1 MEERPVFELKLS
13 EAEGLHRLPT
23 ELAERLRNASGSEY
37 LDALA
42 LAALEPGNTEWIF
55 ASYEPLFVDL
65 ASRWLDLEPQTYL
78 KVLAAFSRILPFAPH
93 LRPFASNF
101 ATTSHGNS
109 NGSMTLN
116 LLDLDDYTT
125 RNALHCIFRLLSFD
139 LESFSTI
146 FSPVQFQPLF
156 QHPDRCVRYLAVRCF
171 CYYMRAADAATQTM
185 VATHIGVEPIEGPW
199 ENTIIDYR
207 LLGLWEERRWQYL
220 DIEIRR
226 KRGVL
231 STDSA
236 LEMVDKYKAN
246 LSPRAADIGG
256 VLVPKVRWN
265 RPAPESSLV
274 RTTTVTNNLRDIAAS
289 LLEQKPLLLVG
300 LPNAGKTSLVNDI
313 AKTMGQGS
321 SMVTLHLNEQTDA
334 KSLLG
339 MYATSSLTGAF
350 AWQPGVLTKAAKEGR
365 WILIEDLDRAPS
377 EVIGLM
383 LPVIEKGELIIPS
396 RKERIKCA
404 DGFRIIATMKSSL
417 NSKGEEVTPSHG
429 LLGIRL
435 WNKIQISSLPLSEV
449 RQVLIQK
456 YPLLS
461 TRVATLIEIYDR
473 LCSAFQSNMAA
484 RSAQGRAPGLRDL
497 IKLCNRLN
505 KRLLRLGVMSGNE
518 ATPESFQDEMF
529 LDTVDIFIRYLPD
542 QDFGHILSSIIA
554 EVLQLSPQRAHYCLQ
569 ERTPPYAD
577 REDSFSVG
585 REMCTKMRV
594 TRTAKSR
601 YAKSSARFA
610 PTRAALKTMEQITAA
625 IQVSEPV
632 LLVGETGIGKTAV
645 IQQLASLKCQ
655 KLTVVNLSQQ
665 SESTDLLGGF
675 RPVNLR
681 SMAIPL
687 LDEFNQL
694 FEQTFSAKKNQ
705 KFLSSVTKNLTS
717 GNWPRLVNLWHEA
730 VRMADSV
737 FRSPKEGTA
746 AEQRTE
752 EQPSKKRKLDSPK
765 YAALREKWELFKAQL
780 TDFEAQASKGDSK
793 FAFAFVQGKIV
804 RALRNGE
811 WVLLDEINLATP
823 DILENIASLLHH
835 GDEGLPSVLLS
846 EAGDVER
853 VYGHPDFR
861 IFGAMNPATDAGK
874 RDLAPGLRSRFTEIY
889 VHSPDADFDDLL
901 GLIQTYLGNLTQ
913 SDPRLA
919 SDIASLYLATK
930 KLTAENKLTDGAGQR
945 PHFSIRTL
953 VRSLIY
959 IVDHV
964 HIYGLRRAAYEG
976 FCMSFLTLLSQESEK
991 LVVPLIEKHIFGSA
1005 KHAKSL
1011 LGQVPKP
1018 PNDGN
1023 EYVQFKHYWMKKG
1036 PLTAEKQP
1044 HYIFTPFIEKNLKN
1058 LLRASSTRRSPIL
1071 LQGPT
1076 SSGKTSMVEY
1086 LAKVSGN
1093 KFVRI
1098 NNHEH
1103 TDLQE
1108 YLGSY
1113 VSTDGG
1119 TLKYQEGVLVEA
1131 LRNGYWIVLD
1141 ELNLAPSD
1149 VLEALNR
1156 LLDDNRE
1163 LFLPETQEVI
1173 QPHPNFMLFATQ
1185 NPAGLYGGRK
1195 VLSRAFRN
1203 RFLELHFDDI
1213 PEDELEYIL
1222 KERTQIAP
1230 SFCARIV
1237 SVYKKLSVLRQSTRL
1252 FEQKN
1257 SFATLRDLFRWA
1269 LRQADDRET
1278 LAINGFMLLAE
1289 RVRNSSERAAVKKVI
1304 EDVMKVQINED
1315 DVYGHAELE
1324 RKAQG
1329 KASLSKGVVWTKAMR
1344 RVFVLVSEALRN
1356 NEPVLLVGE
1365 TGCGKT
1371 QICQAVAEIYGK
1383 DIFIVNAHVNLE
1395 TGDLVG
1401 AQRPLRNRSA
1411 IERQLHDDLESLL
1424 QTVSDVGAQGSSRSL
1439 EELKVAFSG
1448 LTSETLQTIPSE
1460 LLDRI
1465 KTNIT
1470 RSQALFEWSDGSLI
1484 TAMKT
1489 GQYFLLDEVSLA
1501 DDSVLERLNS
1511 VLEPHRSLLLAEKGP
1526 IDSLVVA
1533 QDGYQFLSTMNPG
1546 GDYGKREL
1554 SAALR
1559 NRMTEIWVPQ
1569 LSEEEDIL
1577 PILKNK
1583 LLFLNETKAK
1593 SMLKFAKWFKETFQ
1607 GSSNSALSIRDLLG
1621 WVEFINKCAPS
1632 DPDFAIVQ
1640 GAAMVYIDTLGAN
1653 PSAML
1658 STSMDSVA
1666 QNRRLCL
1673 EKLAELLG
1681 INALEIYNEKSTV
1694 LIQDG
1699 NLHVGPFKLPVSS
1712 NSSPDP
1718 HFVMDAPTTIA
1729 NSVRIARGLQTSKP
1743 ILLEGSP
1750 GVGKTTL
1757 VASLARA
1764 LGKPLTRINLSE
1776 QTDLTDLFGSDV
1788 PVEGGDVG
1796 QFAWRDAPF
1805 LQAMQRGDWVLLD
1818 EMNLA
1823 SQSVLEGLNSCL
1835 DHRQQ
1840 VYVAELDQTF
1850 RRHPD
1855 FVLFA
1860 AQNPHHQGGG
1870 RKGLPAS
1877 FVNRFTVVYADSFS
1891 DADLNSIC
1899 SKLFPKTPLEQT
1911 SKVVDFI
1918 SRMNWAIDH
1927 DREFA
1932 NTGGPWELNLR
1943 DIIRWF
1949 QLADRGDVQIPS
1961 GYFLENIISQRF
1973 RTQKDRSLISE
1984 IFKHSFGSPSPD
1996 KSYYHNLTT
2005 ETFQVGL
2012 AEMPRRK
2019 IEQSIVE
2026 SNIKILPSHL
2036 PILESLI
2043 ICIERG
2049 WPSILVGP
2057 SGCGKTATIRTL
2069 ASIQGAELVE
2079 LALSADTD
2087 TMDLIGGFEQID
2099 YRRQT
2104 QSLARDVVVF
2114 LHRKIISAVTPETA
2128 SNSVIRLLEMYRIC
2142 KNPEI
2147 TIQTLFE
2154 VISNLQPDYDDPT
2167 FADISRR
2174 CTTLARTSMD
2184 ANKVGFEWTEGAL
2197 TEAIQHGYWVVLDNA
2212 NLCNASVLDR
2222 LNSLMEPNGYLV
2234 LNEQRTEDGSAR
2246 VIMPHPNF
2254 RLFLTMDPKNGELSR
2269 AMRNRSVEVCFLSEL
2284 PPLASSDY
2292 LPSFILESALYRLR
2306 YVWNFNSELST
2317 SVLAQQSFGIHLD
2330 HVAMSDFASFYQSLR
2345 QVAASFLNGQTST
2358 SLFEVL
2364 ERYAKLVQDG
2374 FQWSPISSMVK
2385 NDQQGIDIIHPLINE
2400 PHLTWHP
2407 TYTDRIILVAH
2418 LQDIKKDLHRLQ
2430 QRLVHSHKNSQLLK
2444 PSQMTR
2450 LERSFASTRISSLMK
2465 DDTQAVSS
2473 FLTDFVQASYEFI
2486 QALDGN
2492 SHISEDSV
2500 ATLRNFTRFCWDIF
2514 TITQVTELD
2523 EGVFQIYLQIGQQIL
2538 SRAVDSQSALC
2549 ALLSSFSQLLSRF
2562 RSTWALKTGLSMRK
2576 IWDAWRPATCADI
2589 EKLESL
2595 LDLEEVV
2602 GRFNKIALQTRLK
2615 ISQLGLVRKS
2625 LIDAQTAMLLNNAD
2639 GKLLV
2644 QGLKQQVTEL
2654 VSATE
2659 LYSSSQPPHFLQVF
2673 ESICEYHDLPTLWN
2687 ESQIHQ
2693 HAHLNETLP
2702 LLAGRPADSI
2712 LAFDQKSPIPAILHK
2727 LALYN
2732 CSEGTPSTM
2741 SPWTLTFSTGLL
2753 EHVERVNE
2761 VCLGRLEFFQ
2771 TELHT
2776 LIEAVTYSSRE
2787 ISLVQSVLLTRVF
2800 ASVAL
2805 EILRLHQDFLNDA
2818 SLGNVIN
2825 VLRSIERSGISGG
2838 SVPPLQPAIDLP
2850 PDHFFRHFINDLSHC
2865 IQTLATVG
2873 EGSSSDI
2880 YKLGRVCIQLSV
2892 ICLRLFVPDKPYDP
2906 SLGLVIER
2914 RRHTD
2919 QVLQLTIEDEAL
2931 LAFENEFSARTY
2943 NMRRLLIEKELQ
2955 KLGSTPP
2962 ASPVSRSQKSQLAEL
2977 HGEFLNLHN
2986 SVLSRNPETYE
2997 VAEFEQ
3003 YGRLLRENI
3012 RLICARLRS
3021 NFRAYDDITIL
3032 VTRFL
3037 TMLDLGASLC
3047 LDGANKTKSKSSQ
3060 ASIVT
3065 QTTPLIGGSNYA
3077 VTETPVHTGGSS
3089 RSHIQVQMHRLSSL
3103 VLQHRTDPSRLASA
3117 SGLQELKIIL
3127 GSLHHIW
3134 KTQLTQ
3140 DQKEEA
3146 QKSQMYRYKGSYE
3159 DNEEIE
3165 ESELRELFP
3174 VFEGNE
3180 QDISEKPRMDINSIS
3195 LKLTQLHASIFESG
3209 DVETSMRHFI
3219 AESTRLLG
3227 SLSSNGDQPSAAPK
3241 LYLPGILLVLKDEL
3255 KSYENVSPRY
3265 YNFYSDANIAE
3276 AKRLVSLVLSTR
3288 TRFLQLQAAWPEH
3301 AAIHDVLICCQEVL
3315 QFKHLEPVAKYITK
3329 VEKLHS
3335 LVYEWQS
3342 VASREYSVVSIYD
3355 DITALI
3361 ISWRRLELSTWAKLL
3376 DLEYEKSENAVST
3389 WWFVAYEAFIALPL
3403 QKAENDEDLKGYAAE
3418 ALDTLTGFLRSTTL
3432 GQYSARLRL
3441 VELFKSLLLLFANHY
3456 PALYCTVTALE
3467 NFLQHFK
3474 PFEPVISKTLEDGRK
3489 SFEKDI
3495 KEQIQL
3501 ASWKD
3506 TNITALRESARRSHY
3521 KLFKY
3526 VRKYRELLAR
3536 PTDSLLQQ
3544 GMPELQEQSGG
3555 SNYAE
3560 QLSNVPWDS
3569 SEALAVCQRLDSIW
3583 TNRAPRFKDPSTTA
3597 TNMLR
3602 VYNSALSEL
3611 DVPMQLNSFV
3621 TDVIES
3627 IKTFKTETPKT
3638 LTEENKDQVQH
3649 LKTQKRRFYAETLRQ
3664 LHFMGIRRNVST
3676 VFIEEQTTTNQVLA
3690 ATPSL
3695 IFKDGSV
3702 AALAKSADSYFQR
3715 FLDVL
3720 PHVRKFSR
3728 EYNEDL
3734 HPTEI
3739 TRSVGSA
3746 EGLLVLIRKQRDTL
3760 APAIRQ
3766 LVDLRTTFEKM
3777 KVLWTHGPQYLQQDS
3792 QYCKDG
3798 REGAFRRVSWLI
3810 PLLGVGKEIVDIH
3823 SIYSGSPSVTDT
3835 FERWNE
3841 TFGRLKSDI
3850 GRLPD
3855 LPLGITSQVAA
3866 DTEREVMNSFKRF
3879 NDELATLIEQRPDLT
3894 FVLEQVN
3901 SWLEITVP
3909 DSDLITGSIISI
3921 DHLNEQYLS
3930 AVDMILVGLQELKGS
3945 LVSLPPDMDDKDWL
3959 SRTDSSLSK
3968 ALRDLHI
3975 ADISVSLNKVLDKL
3989 QFLQDPGSSLPLASA
4004 IIAGLLPVT
4013 EQYHNICE
4021 DVTSRYLKVHREVCK
4036 MSYVLSKSF
4045 TQIASEGFCSPH
4057 EASTEESGAGKVES
4071 GTGLGEG
4078 EGAED
4083 ISKDIQDDE
4092 DLSELAQE
4100 KNQEKSSKDEMEES
4114 EDAVNMDQE
4123 DLEGEFD
4130 DDQKEGEES
4139 ENENGSDKEEDEED
4153 MIDEEVGSVNDLDPN
4168 AVDEKLWDGSHD
4180 EQQKETE
4187 NEEGKGQSESDEQA
4201 ANNDKKQ
4208 QELKEPEKE
4217 GDKEQMEGEEEEE
4230 EEEEEAPEDE
4240 GETGGREELD
4250 VTDPHAKEEQT
4261 LDLPEEMQLDGEEN
4275 DDAEPEMSD
4284 DGMDELSDYE
4294 PASNEDKVEE
4304 KAEPEAEDDLE
4315 RDTSQDPGDIDME
4328 ENDQD
4333 ETEEPGEPD
4342 DKETT
4347 DIAGEDET
4355 AEEEPEQKDT
4365 KIPEKDDNTAT
4376 GENADES
4383 DEITGGLGVDTDT
4396 KEEKGS
4402 SGNAQQE
4409 GGAEQ
4414 SGQEEPPNGAA
4425 EEGEDQ
4431 KKTASSSGGTG
4442 EDSQN
4447 DPQSEAFKK
4456 LGNVLEEW
4464 HRRQQEIMNSSRD
4477 KEDQTLPPDTDMADA
4492 NFEHLAD
4499 EEDVADTQALGQAS
4513 EEQAEALD
4521 QKKGVETERP
4531 NATDDILPDV
4541 TDDDKDIEPDENLL
4555 DATAMDLDVADSN
4568 APDGAH
4574 AAKSTLVGE
4583 TSNERN
4589 GEPPMTEELDEV
4601 DTHLAA
4607 IHLSSASAP
4616 KTSIEEARRL
4626 WAHYEAVTND
4636 LSLSL
4641 TEQLRLILAP
4651 TLATKLRGDFRTGKR
4666 LNIKKIIPY
4675 IASQYK
4681 RDKIWMRRS
4690 IPSKRNYQIMLAVDD
4705 SKSMLESGSGQL
4717 AFETLALVA
4726 RSLSMLEA
4734 GDLCIVGFGDEEHVR
4749 VAHEF
4754 GKPFSSEAGTQVF
4767 QQFSYQQTGTNVRK
4781 LVADSIA
4788 LFREARARRSGGG
4801 GSNSADLWQLEL
4813 IISDGICEDH
4823 ETIRRLVRQAQE
4835 ERIMVVFIIVDA
4847 TAGSSILDLTQAS
4860 FEPDDSAMGTGE
4872 MKLKMK
4878 KYLEGF
4884 PFSYYLVVRNVREL
4898 PAVLAMALK
4907 QWFAEVVDT
4916 SS

>member
-13 EAEGLHRLPT
+13 EAEGLRRLPND
-23 ELAERLRNASGSEY
+23 LAERLRNASGSQY

-55 ASYEPLFVDL
+55 TTYERLIVDI
-65 ASRWLDLEPQTYL
+65 ASRWLDLDPQNYYL
-78 KVLAAFSRILPFAPH
+78 NILSAFSRILPFAPY
-93 LRPFASNF
+93 LRHFTHDYARSHSETFSGSFLNF
-101 ATTSHGNS
+101 DGATIRKA
-109 NGSMTLN
+109 
-116 LLDLDDYTT
+116 LL
-125 RNALHCIFRLLSFD
+125 CIFRLSSFD
-139 LESFSTI
+139 IESFTAVI
-146 FSPVQFQPLF
+146 SPIQLQSLF
-156 QHPDRCVRYLAVRCF
+156 QHADSCVRYLAVRCF
-171 CYYMRAADAATQTM
+171 CYYMRTGDAATQRM
-185 VATHIGVEPIEGPW
+185 VTTHIGTGVIEGPW
-199 ENTIIDYR
+199 ENTVIDYR
-207 LLGLWEERRWQYL
+207 LLGLWEERRWHL
-220 DIEIRR
+220 FEADLCSRRSSLTLNTAWDI
-226 KRGVL
+226 
-231 STDSA
+231 
-236 LEMVDKYKAN
+236 VDRHRENFSHRTAY
-246 LSPRAADIGG
+246 IGG
-256 VLVPKVRWN
+256 VLVPKVRWD
-265 RPAPESSLV
+265 RPTPESNLV
-274 RTTTVTNNLRDIAAS
+274 KTATVTNNLRGIATA
-289 LLEQKPLLLVG
+289 LLEQKPLLLIG
-300 LPNAGKTSLVNDI
+300 LPNSGKTSLVNDV
-313 AKTMGQGS
+313 AREMGQ
-321 SMVTLHLNEQTDA
+321 
-334 KSLLG
+334 
-339 MYATSSLTGAF
+339 
-350 AWQPGVLTKAAKEGR
+350 
-365 WILIEDLDRAPS
+365 
-377 EVIGLM
+377 
-383 LPVIEKGELIIPS
+383 

-417 NSKGEEVTPSHG
+417 NSKGEEVAQSHG
-429 LLGIRL
+429 LLGARL
-435 WNKIQISSLPLSEV
+435 WNKVQINSLPLIEV
-449 RQVLIQK
+449 REVLIEK
-456 YPLLS
+456 YPVLS
-461 TRVATLIEIYDR
+461 ARVPTLIDIYDR
-473 LCSAFQSNMAA
+473 LCSAFHSSLAA
-484 RSAQGRAPGLRDL
+484 RSAQGRTPGLRDL
-497 IKLCNRLN
+497 IKLCNRLH
-505 KRLLRLGVMSGNE
+505 KRLLRLGVTTGNE
-518 ATPESFQDEMF
+518 ATPESFQDEIF
-529 LDTVDIFIRYLPD
+529 LDTVDAFIRYLPD
-542 QDFGHILSSIIA
+542 RDFGHRLSSIVA
-554 EVLQLSPQRAHYCLQ
+554 EELQLSPQRADYCLQ

-577 REDSFSVG
+577 YEDKFSVG
-585 REMCTKMRV
+585 REVCTKMKV
-594 TRTAKSR
+594 TKTAKSR
-601 YAKSSARFA
+601 FNKLTNWFA
-610 PTRAALKTMEQITAA
+610 PTRAALRTMEQIAA
-625 IQVSEPV
+625 AVQVSEPV

-645 IQQLASLKCQ
+645 IQQLANLTCQ

-665 SESTDLLGGF
+665 SESSDLLGGF

-681 SMAIPL
+681 STAIPL

-705 KFLSSVTKNLTS
+705 KFLSSVTKSLTA

-730 VRMADSV
+730 VRMSDSL
-737 FRSPKEGTA
+737 FRAPKGSD
-746 AEQRTE
+746 QRTE

-765 YAALREKWELFKAQL
+765 YAALRDKWESFKVQL
-780 TDFEAQASKGDSK
+780 SDFEAQASRGDSK

-835 GDEGLPSVLLS
+835 GDEGMPSVLLS

-853 VYGHPDFR
+853 VYGHSDFR

-889 VHSPDADFDDLL
+889 VHSPDVDFDDLL
-901 GLIQTYLGNLTQ
+901 GLIQTYLGNLSQ
-913 SDPRLA
+913 SDLRLA

-930 KLTAENKLTDGAGQR
+930 KLMLENKLTDGAGQK

-953 VRSLIY
+953 VRSLVY
-959 IVDHV
+959 ITDHV
-964 HIYGLRRAAYEG
+964 HSYGLRRAAYEG

-991 LVVPLIEKHIFGSA
+991 LVVPLIEKHIFGST

-1011 LGQVPKP
+1011 LGQVPRAP
-1018 PNDGN
+1018 EDGS

-1036 PLTAEKQP
+1036 PFTAEKQP
-1044 HYIFTPFIEKNLKN
+1044 HYIITPFIEKNLKN
-1058 LLRASSTRRSPIL
+1058 LLRASSTRRFPIL

-1086 LAKVSGN
+1086 LAKISGN

-1113 VSTDGG
+1113 VSTDDGSL
-1119 TLKYQEGVLVEA
+1119 TYQEGVLVEA
-1131 LRNGYWIVLD
+1131 LRNGHWIVLD

-1230 SFCARIV
+1230 SFCSRIV

-1304 EDVMKVQINED
+1304 EDVMKVKIDED
-1315 DVYGHAELE
+1315 AIYGLAELE
-1324 RKAQG
+1324 RRAEG
-1329 KASLSKGVVWTKAMR
+1329 RASLSKNVVWTKAMR

-1383 DIFIVNAHVNLE
+1383 EMFIVNAHVNLE
-1395 TGDLVG
+1395 TGDIVG

-1411 IERQLHDDLESLL
+1411 IERQLRDDLASVLSTL
-1424 QTVSDVGAQGSSRSL
+1424 SKADVDQSSRSL
-1439 EELKVAFSG
+1439 EDLKISFAQ
-1448 LTSETLQTIPSE
+1448 LAPETLEAIPAE
-1460 LLDRI
+1460 LLDCI

-1526 IDSLVVA
+1526 VDSLVIA

-1577 PILKNK
+1577 PILKDKLQSMDENK
-1583 LLFLNETKAK
+1583 TKA
-1593 SMLKFAKWFKETFQ
+1593 MLQFAKWFKQTFQ
-1607 GSSNSALSIRDLLG
+1607 GSSTFSVSIRDLLG
-1621 WVEFINKCAPS
+1621 WVEFINKCPPS
-1632 DPDFAIVQ
+1632 NPEFAIVQ

-1658 STSMDSVA
+1658 STSTDSVA
-1666 QNRRLCL
+1666 QSRQLCL
-1673 EKLAELLG
+1673 EKLGSLLE
-1681 INALEIYNEKSTV
+1681 IDAVRIYNENATVST
-1694 LIQDG
+1694 QDG
-1699 NLHVGPFKLPVSS
+1699 YLCVGPFRLPVSPG
-1712 NSSPDP
+1712 SSPDP
-1718 HFVMDAPTTIA
+1718 DFVMDAPTTIA

-1764 LGKPLTRINLSE
+1764 LGKPLTRINLSD

-1850 RRHPD
+1850 KRHPD
-1855 FVLFA
+1855 FALFA

-1891 DADLNSIC
+1891 DTDLNSIC
-1899 SKLFPKTPLEQT
+1899 SKLFPRIPADQT
-1911 SKVVDFI
+1911 SKMVEFM
-1918 SRMNWAIDH
+1918 SKLNWAIDY

-1932 NTGGPWELNLR
+1932 NIGGPWELNLR
-1943 DIIRWF
+1943 DILRWF
-1949 QLADRGDVQIPS
+1949 QLADRGNVQLPS
-1961 GYFLENIISQRF
+1961 GYFLENIISHRF
-1973 RTQKDRSLISE
+1973 RTEKDRSLISALFE
-1984 IFKHSFGSPSPD
+1984 ESFKIPAPE
-1996 KSYYHNLTT
+1996 KSYYHNLTV
-2005 ETFQVGL
+2005 EKFQVGL
-2012 AEMPRRK
+2012 AIMPRRQL
-2019 IEQSIVE
+2019 EQSTTHSDV
-2026 SNIKILPSHL
+2026 KILPAHL
-2036 PILESLI
+2036 PILESLMF
-2043 ICIERG
+2043 CIERA

-2057 SGCGKTATIRTL
+2057 SGCGKTTTIRTL

-2104 QSLARDVVVF
+2104 QSLAKDVVNFV
-2114 LHRKIISAVTPETA
+2114 HHQIITTVTSESASSSIVH
-2128 SNSVIRLLEMYRIC
+2128 LLEAYGVC
-2142 KNPEI
+2142 SNPEI
-2147 TIQTLFE
+2147 NIETLAD
-2154 VISNLQPDYDDPT
+2154 VINALQPHFDSLA
-2167 FADISRR
+2167 FASLIQR
-2174 CTTLARTSMD
+2174 CKALVQTSKD

-2197 TEAIQHGYWVVLDNA
+2197 TEAIQLGHWVVLDNA

-2246 VIMPHPNF
+2246 TIRPHPNF
-2254 RLFLTMDPKNGELSR
+2254 RLFLTMDPRNGELSR
-2269 AMRNRSVEVCFLSEL
+2269 AMRNRSVEVCFLSEF
-2284 PPLASSDY
+2284 PAVASSVY
-2292 LPSFILESALYRLR
+2292 TPLFTLESALYRLR
-2306 YVWNFNSELST
+2306 YVWNCDPES
-2317 SVLAQQSFGIHLD
+2317 QSSDVADQLFGIRLD
-2330 HVAMSDFASFYQSLR
+2330 HVEMSDLANFNHSLR
-2345 QVAASFLNGQTST
+2345 QLAISFPDAEQSKAAM
-2358 SLFEVL
+2358 EIL
-2364 ERYAKLVQDG
+2364 ERYAKLVEG
-2374 FQWSPISSMVK
+2374 NFQWKALFSLSMEIG
-2385 NDQQGIDIIHPLINE
+2385 DQGAELVHPLVNE
-2400 PHLTWHP
+2400 PRLTWHSSQA
-2407 TYTDRIILVAH
+2407 DRIILLSQ
-2418 LQDIKKDLHRLQ
+2418 LQGVKLSLHQLQ
-2430 QRLVHSHKNSQLLK
+2430 QRLVHSHQNSQHLK

-2450 LERSFASTRISSLMK
+2450 LERSFASSRISSLMK

-2473 FLTDFVQASYEFI
+2473 FLTDFVHTSYEFI
-2486 QALDGN
+2486 QRLDNDSGLVNDAL
-2492 SHISEDSV
+2492 SV
-2500 ATLRNFTRFCWDIF
+2500 LKDFTKICWDIY
-2514 TITQVTELD
+2514 TVTQVKELD

-2538 SRAVDSQSALC
+2538 SSAAESQSALSPLFS
-2549 ALLSSFSQLLSRF
+2549 ALAQLLSRF
-2562 RSTWALKTGLSMRK
+2562 RSTWALKTGLSMRR
-2576 IWDAWRPATCADI
+2576 IWDAWRPVTCTDV
-2589 EKLESL
+2589 EQLNSL
-2595 LDLEEVV
+2595 LDLEGVV
-2602 GRFNKIALQTRLK
+2602 SGFNKIALQTRLN

-2625 LIDAQTAMLLNNAD
+2625 LIEAQNAMLLNNAD

-2644 QGLKQQVTEL
+2644 PSLKQQVTEL

-2659 LYSSSQPPHFLQVF
+2659 IYSSPQPPHFLKVF
-2673 ESICEYHDLPTLWN
+2673 ESICEYHDLPILYN
-2687 ESQIHQ
+2687 ESQIQ
-2693 HAHLNETLP
+2693 HHGHLNETLP
-2702 LLAGRPADSI
+2702 LLAGRPAYSTVPFNEKFPVSSI
-2712 LAFDQKSPIPAILHK
+2712 LHR

-2732 CSEGTPSTM
+2732 GSEGAM
-2741 SPWTLTFSTGLL
+2741 LAVSPWSSAFSVDLL
-2753 EHVERVNE
+2753 QHVQRTNE
-2761 VCLGRLEFFQ
+2761 VLLGRLDFFQ
-2771 TELHT
+2771 SELHA
-2776 LIEAVTYSSRE
+2776 LVEAVSYSSRE
-2787 ISLVQSVLLTRVF
+2787 ISLSQTVLLARVFTRVI
-2800 ASVAL
+2800 L
-2805 EILRLHQDFLNDA
+2805 EILCLHQDFLNTT
-2818 SLGNVIN
+2818 SLEVVVSALCDLEKTGTFHG
-2825 VLRSIERSGISGG
+2825 SIPQLE
-2838 SVPPLQPAIDLP
+2838 PAMDLP
-2850 PDHFFRHFINDLSHC
+2850 PNHFFREFVNDLSGC
-2865 IQTLATVG
+2865 IQTLANVRNN
-2873 EGSSSDI
+2873 SSVSTL
-2880 YKLGRVCIQLSV
+2880 YELGHVCVQLSV
-2892 ICLRLFVPDKPYDP
+2892 FCLRLFVPDKPYDP
-2906 SLGLVIER
+2906 SLGLVVER
-2914 RRHTD
+2914 QRHAD
-2919 QVLQLTIEDEAL
+2919 QVLQLTAEDEAL
-2931 LAFENEFSARTY
+2931 ATFEKEFSGRTS
-2943 NMRRLLIEKELQ
+2943 NLRRCLIKEEL
-2955 KLGSTPP
+2955 KRLGSTPS
-2962 ASPVSRSQKSQLAEL
+2962 ASPVSRPAKSRLMEL
-2977 HGEFLNLHN
+2977 HGEFMNLHN
-2986 SVLSRNPETYE
+2986 SVLSRTPETFG
-2997 VAEFEQ
+2997 VAEFQQ
-3003 YGRLLRENI
+3003 YGNLLKDNV

-3021 NFRAYDDITIL
+3021 NFRVYDDITVL

-3047 LDGANKTKSKSSQ
+3047 LGGANKSQSKISQ
-3060 ASIVT
+3060 IIT
-3065 QTTPLIGGSNYA
+3065 QTTPFIGGNTYPLMKK
-3077 VTETPVHTGGSS
+3077 PVHAVASMKNQ
-3089 RSHIQVQMHRLSSL
+3089 IKVQIHQLSSL
-3103 VLQHRTDPSRLASA
+3103 ALHHGANSA
-3117 SGLQELKIIL
+3117 NLDSEAALSHLKEIFQ
-3127 GSLHHIW
+3127 SLHLIW
-3134 KTQLTQ
+3134 KKQLVE
-3140 DQKEEA
+3140 DQKEAAE
-3146 QKSQMYRYKGSYE
+3146 KSQTYRYKGSFE
-3159 DNEEIE
+3159 DSEEVD

-3174 VFEGNE
+3174 VYEGTE
-3180 QDISEKPRMDINSIS
+3180 EEVSEKPRMDINSIS
-3195 LKLTQLHASIFESG
+3195 LRLTELHAAIFAPG
-3209 DVETSMRHFI
+3209 DIEGNLREFI
-3219 AESTRLLG
+3219 VESTRLLG
-3227 SLSSNGDQPSAAPK
+3227 SLDSGQDSYAPPES
-3241 LYLPGILLVLKDEL
+3241 YLPGILLVLKDEL
-3255 KSYENVSPRY
+3255 KSYENVSPRR
-3265 YNFYSDANIAE
+3265 YNFYLDANIAE
-3276 AKRLVSLVLSTR
+3276 AKRLVSLVLSVR
-3288 TRFLQLQAAWPEH
+3288 NRFVQLQAAWPEH
-3301 AAIHDVLICCQEVL
+3301 AAIHDVLVCCQEIL

-3329 VEKLHS
+3329 LEKLHG
-3335 LVYEWQS
+3335 LVHEWQL
-3342 VASREYSVVSIYD
+3342 VASKDYSAASLYD
-3355 DITALI
+3355 QITALT

-3376 DLEYEKSENAVST
+3376 DLEFEKCEKAVST

-3403 QKAENDEDLKGYAAE
+3403 QKAENGEDLKDYTTE
-3418 ALDTLTGFLRSTTL
+3418 ALHTLEAFLKSTTI
-3432 GQYSARLRL
+3432 GQFSARLRL
-3441 VELFKSLLLLFANHY
+3441 IEQFRSLLQLFANHN
-3456 PALYCTVTALE
+3456 PTLSCIVSALE
-3467 NFLQHFK
+3467 NFLHHYR
-3474 PFEPVISKTLEDGRK
+3474 PYEPVVNKTLEEKRK
-3489 SFEKDI
+3489 SLDKDV

-3526 VRKYRELLAR
+3526 VRKYREFLSQ
-3536 PTDSLLQQ
+3536 PTDQILQQ
-3544 GMPELQEQSGG
+3544 GMPDLHEQSLDINFAKPLPV
-3555 SNYAE
+3555 S
-3560 QLSNVPWDS
+3560 LWDS
-3569 SEALAVCQRLDSIW
+3569 SDALMVCERYDPIW
-3583 TNRAPRFKDPSTTA
+3583 ANRAPRFKDPSTTA
-3597 TNMLR
+3597 VNMLR
-3602 VYNSALSEL
+3602 VYTSSLSEL
-3611 DVPMQLNSFV
+3611 DVPSQLSSFV
-3621 TDVIES
+3621 TDVIETVKS
-3627 IKTFKTETPKT
+3627 FKSETPST
-3638 LTEENKDQVQH
+3638 LTEDNKQHVQH

-3676 VFIEEQTTTNQVLA
+3676 VFIEEQATINQVLA
-3690 ATPSL
+3690 TTPNIIVEHGPAAT
-3695 IFKDGSV
+3695 V
-3702 AALAKSADSYFQR
+3702 AQSADSYLHR

-3720 PHVRKFSR
+3720 PHVRKYSR

-3734 HPTEI
+3734 NPTEV
-3739 TRSVGSA
+3739 TRSIGSA
-3746 EGLLVLIRKQRDTL
+3746 EGFLVLIRKQREDL
-3760 APAIRQ
+3760 APVIKH
-3766 LVDLRTTFEKM
+3766 LVGLKSTSADM
-3777 KVLWTHGPQYLQQDS
+3777 KVLWTHGPSRLRQDNRS
-3792 QYCKDG
+3792 G
-3798 REGAFRRVSWLI
+3798 LTERENSFRRVSWLI
-3810 PLLGVGKEIVDIH
+3810 PLLGVGKEIVEIH
-3823 SIYSGSPSVTDT
+3823 SLYSGSPSVAGTFQLWKDT
-3835 FERWNE
+3835 FA
-3841 TFGRLKSDI
+3841 RLRNGI
-3850 GRLPD
+3850 ERLPH
-3855 LPLGITSQVAA
+3855 LPEGLTSQVTI
-3866 DTEREVMNSFKRF
+3866 DTELEVRSCFAQLKSEF
-3879 NDELATLIEQRPDLT
+3879 TTLIEDRPELA
-3894 FVLEQVN
+3894 FVLEQAI
-3901 SWLEITVP
+3901 SWLEIP
-3909 DSDLITGSIISI
+3909 APSDATSAESDMVI
-3921 DHLNEQYLS
+3921 DNLNDHYLS
-3930 AVDMILVGLQELKGS
+3930 AVNKILVALQELKGS
-3945 LVSLPPDMDDKDWL
+3945 LASLPPDMENKDWL

-3975 ADISVSLNKVLDKL
+3975 GDIARSLNSVLDKL
-3989 QFLQDPGSSLPLASA
+3989 QSLQDSDSSLPLASA
-4004 IIAGLLPVT
+4004 IIAGLLPIT
-4013 EQYHNICE
+4013 EQYYNICE
-4021 DVTSRYLKVHREVCK
+4021 DMIGRYLGVHREICK
-4036 MSYVLSKSF
+4036 MAYILSKSF

-4057 EASTEESGAGKVES
+4057 EASTEESGSGKVES

-4100 KNQEKSSKDEMEES
+4100 KDQEKSSKDDIDKS

-4130 DDQKEGEES
+4130 DEQKETEGEDKEDMSGEE
-4139 ENENGSDKEEDEED
+4139 GDDE
-4153 MIDEEVGSVNDLDPN
+4153 IDEEVGSVNDLDPN
-4168 AVDEKLWDGSHD
+4168 AVDEKLWEGAHD
-4180 EQQKETE
+4180 EKQKETE
-4187 NEEGKGQSESDEQA
+4187 NEEGKGQSEKDEQA
-4201 ANNDKKQ
+4201 AANDKKEQ
-4208 QELKEPEKE
+4208 DLKDQEEKGDEPMEAE
-4217 GDKEQMEGEEEEE
+4217 EGER
-4230 EEEEEAPEDE
+4230 EEAPEDE
-4240 GETGGREELD
+4240 EETGGREELD

-4261 LDLPEEMQLDGEEN
+4261 LDLPEEMQLDGEGPE
-4275 DDAEPEMSD
+4275 DAESDMSD
-4284 DGMDELSDYE
+4284 DGMDELSDFE
-4294 PASNEDKVEE
+4294 PATNGD
-4304 KAEPEAEDDLE
+4304 KAEETVDEDE
-4315 RDTSQDPGDIDME
+4315 RSATPDPGDIDME
-4328 ENDQD
+4328 DNHQNEA
-4333 ETEEPGEPD
+4333 ESGEP
-4342 DKETT
+4342 EGEQEAN
-4347 DIAGEDET
+4347 IAGEEETLDEELE
-4355 AEEEPEQKDT
+4355 AEQKEN
-4365 KIPEKDDNTAT
+4365 KALEKDENTAA
-4376 GENADES
+4376 GENADQS
-4383 DEITGGLGVDTDT
+4383 DEIAGGIGLDTDT

-4409 GGAEQ
+4409 GGAEEA
-4414 SGQEEPPNGAA
+4414 SSEEQPNGAT
-4425 EEGEDQ
+4425 EEGADQ
-4431 KKTASSSGGTG
+4431 KKAESSSGGAG
-4442 EDSQN
+4442 EDSQD

-4464 HRRQQEIMNSSRD
+4464 HRRQREIMNSSRD
-4477 KEDQTLPPDTDMADA
+4477 KEKQTLPLDTNMADA
-4492 NFEHLAD
+4492 EFEHLAD
-4499 EEDVADTQALGQAS
+4499 EDDVADTQALGQAS

-4521 QKKGVETERP
+4521 QQKGVEAEKP
-4531 NATDDILPDV
+4531 SVTDDIPPDV
-4541 TDDDKDIEPDENLL
+4541 MDGDKDNQPDENLL
-4555 DATAMDLDVADSN
+4555 DEAAMDLDVAEVN
-4568 APDGAH
+4568 ATEGAQT
-4574 AAKSTLVGE
+4574 AKGTLVGE
-4583 TSNERN
+4583 TYKERD

-4607 IHLSSASAP
+4607 IHLSSANAT
-4616 KTSIEEARRL
+4616 KTSIDEARRL

-4734 GDLCIVGFGDEEHVR
+4734 GDLCIVAFGDEEHVR

-4788 LFREARARRSGGG
+4788 LFREARGRKSGGG
-4801 GSNSADLWQLEL
+4801 GNSADLWQLEL

-4835 ERIMVVFIIVDA
+4835 ERIMIVFIIVDA
-4847 TAGSSILDLTQAS
+4847 ASGSSILDLTQAS

-4878 KYLEGF
+4878 RYLEGF
-4884 PFSYYLVVRNVREL
+4884 PFAYYLVVRDVREL

-4907 QWFAEVVDT
+4907 QWFAEVVET

>member
-1 MEERPVFELKLS
+1 MDERPVFELKLS
-13 EAEGLHRLPT
+13 EAEGLSRLPS

-65 ASRWLDLEPQTYL
+65 ASRWLDLESHTHYL
-78 KVLAAFSRILPFAPH
+78 NVLTAFSRILPFAPH
-93 LRPFASNF
+93 LRSFASNYAVTNF
-101 ATTSHGNS
+101 TTPI
-109 NGSMTLN
+109 
-116 LLDLDDYTT
+116 LLDLDDYTI
-125 RNALHCIFRLLSFD
+125 RNALLCIFRLLSFD

-146 FSPVQFQPLF
+146 LSPVQFQSLF
-156 QHPDRCVRYLAVRCF
+156 QHSDRCVRYLAVRCF
-171 CYYMRAADAATQTM
+171 CYYMRAADTATQTM
-185 VATHIGVEPIEGPW
+185 VATHIGVEPIEGSW

-207 LLGLWEERRWQYL
+207 LLGLWEERRWQDL
-220 DIEIRR
+220 DTEIRR
-226 KRGVL
+226 RRGAL
-231 STDSA
+231 SSDSA
-236 LEMVDKYKAN
+236 LDMVEKYKVN

-256 VLVPKVRWN
+256 VLVPKVRWDK
-265 RPAPESSLV
+265 PAPESSLV
-274 RTTTVTNNLRDIAAS
+274 RTDTVTNNLRNIAIS

-300 LPNAGKTSLVNDI
+300 LPNSGKTSLVNDI

-417 NSKGEEVTPSHG
+417 NSKGEEVAPSHG

-435 WNKIQISSLPLSEV
+435 WNKIQINPLPLSEV
-449 RQVLIQK
+449 RQVLNQK

-484 RSAQGRAPGLRDL
+484 RSAQGRTPGLRDL
-497 IKLCNRLN
+497 IKLCNRLH
-505 KRLLRLGVMSGNE
+505 KRLLRLGVKSGNE

-542 QDFGHILSSIIA
+542 RDFGHILSSIIA

-585 REMCTKMRV
+585 REVCTKMKV

-625 IQVSEPV
+625 VQVSEPV

-645 IQQLASLKCQ
+645 IQQLSSLKCQ

-705 KFLSSVTKNLTS
+705 KFLSSVTKNLTG

-737 FRSPKEGTA
+737 FRAPKEPAQT
-746 AEQRTE
+746 EKRNE

-780 TDFEAQASKGDSK
+780 NDFEAQASKGDSK

-913 SDPRLA
+913 SDLRLA
-919 SDIASLYLATK
+919 SDIANLYLATK
-930 KLTAENKLTDGAGQR
+930 KLTTENKLTDGAGQK

-953 VRSLIY
+953 VRTLIY

-964 HIYGLRRAAYEG
+964 YIYGLRRAAYEG
-976 FCMSFLTLLSQESEK
+976 FCMSFLTLLSQGSEK

-1023 EYVQFKHYWMKKG
+1023 DYVQFKHYWMKKG
-1036 PLTAEKQP
+1036 PFTAEKQP
-1044 HYIFTPFIEKNLKN
+1044 HYIITPFIEKNLKN

-1113 VSTDGG
+1113 VSTDDG
-1119 TLKYQEGVLVEA
+1119 TLKYQEGVMVEA

-1237 SVYKKLSVLRQSTRL
+1237 SVYKKLLVLRQSTRL

-1304 EDVMKVQINED
+1304 EDVMKVPINED
-1315 DVYGHAELE
+1315 EIYGLAELE
-1324 RKAQG
+1324 KKAQG
-1329 KASLSKGVVWTKAMR
+1329 KSSLSKGVVWTKAMR

-1365 TGCGKT
+1365 TGSGKT

-1383 DIFIVNAHVNLE
+1383 EIFIVNAHVNLE

-1424 QTVSDVGAQGSSRSL
+1424 QTILDTGAQGPPRSL
-1439 EELKVAFSG
+1439 EELKVAFSR
-1448 LTSETLQTIPSE
+1448 LPSETLQTIPSE
-1460 LLDRI
+1460 LLARI

-1577 PILKNK
+1577 PILRSK
-1583 LLFLNETKAK
+1583 LHFVNETRAK
-1593 SMLKFAKWFKETFQ
+1593 SMLNFAKWFKETFQ

-1632 DPDFAIVQ
+1632 DSDFAIVQ

-1658 STSMDSVA
+1658 SASMDSVA

-1673 EKLAELLG
+1673 EKLAVLLE
-1681 INALEIYNEKSTV
+1681 INALGIYNEKSTV

-1699 NLHVGPFKLPVSS
+1699 YLHVGPFKLPVSA

-1718 HFVMDAPTTIA
+1718 DFVMDAPTTIA

-1796 QFAWRDAPF
+1796 HFAWRDAPF

-1899 SKLFPKTPLEQT
+1899 TKLFPRTPLEQT

-1918 SRMNWAIDH
+1918 SKLNWAIDH

-1932 NTGGPWELNLR
+1932 NIGGPWELNLR
-1943 DIIRWF
+1943 DILRWF
-1949 QLADRGDVQIPS
+1949 QLANRGDVQIPS
-1961 GYFLENIISQRF
+1961 GYLLENIISQRF
-1973 RTQKDRSLISE
+1973 RTQKDRSVISE
-1984 IFKHSFGSPSPD
+1984 IFEQSFGNPTPD
-1996 KSYYHNLTT
+1996 KSYYHNLTM

-2026 SNIKILPSHL
+2026 SSIKILPAHL
-2036 PILESLI
+2036 PIFESLI
-2043 ICIERG
+2043 FCIERA

-2104 QSLARDVVVF
+2104 QSLSRDVVTF
-2114 LHRKIISAVTPETA
+2114 LHRQIMSAVTSETA
-2128 SNSVIRLLEMYRIC
+2128 LNSVIPLLETYRTC
-2142 KNPEI
+2142 KNPDI

-2154 VISNLQPDYDDPT
+2154 VIASLQPHYADST
-2167 FADISRR
+2167 FDEISRR
-2174 CTTLARTSMD
+2174 CTALARISID
-2184 ANKVGFEWTEGAL
+2184 ASKVGFEWTEGAL

-2246 VIMPHPNF
+2246 VIVPHPNF
-2254 RLFLTMDPKNGELSR
+2254 RLFLSMDPKNGELSR
-2269 AMRNRSVEVCFLSEL
+2269 AMRNRSIEVCFLSEL
-2284 PPLASSDY
+2284 PVIASSND
-2292 LPSFILESALYRLR
+2292 LPSFTLESALYRLR
-2306 YVWNFNSELST
+2306 NVWNFNAELST
-2317 SVLAQQSFGIHLD
+2317 SAIAQQLFGIHLD
-2330 HVAMSDFASFYQSLR
+2330 HIAMSDFSSFYQSLQ
-2345 QVAASFLNGQTST
+2345 QVSASFPGVQDST
-2358 SLFEVL
+2358 ALSEVL
-2364 ERYAKLVQDG
+2364 ERYAKLVQDNS
-2374 FQWSPISSMVK
+2374 QWQPSISSVVK
-2385 NDQQGIDIIHPLINE
+2385 NDQQGLDIIHPLVNE
-2400 PHLTWHP
+2400 PQLTWYP
-2407 TYTDRIILVAH
+2407 TYTDRIVLVAH
-2418 LQDIKKDLHRLQ
+2418 LQDIKKELHRLQ
-2430 QRLVHSHKNSQLLK
+2430 QRLMHSHKNSQHLK

-2473 FLTDFVQASYEFI
+2473 FLTDFVQASYQFI
-2486 QALDGN
+2486 QGLDGN
-2492 SHISEDSV
+2492 SYISDDSLT
-2500 ATLRNFTRFCWDIF
+2500 TLKSFTRFCWDIF
-2514 TITQVTELD
+2514 TVTQVTELD

-2538 SRAVDSQSALC
+2538 SCAVESQSALC
-2549 ALLSSFSQLLSRF
+2549 ALFPSFAQLLGRF
-2562 RSTWALKTGLSMRK
+2562 RSIWALRTGLSMRK
-2576 IWDAWRPATCADI
+2576 IWDAWRPATSADI
-2589 EKLESL
+2589 EQLDSL

-2602 GRFNKIALQTRLK
+2602 AGFNKIALQTRLK

-2654 VSATE
+2654 ISATE
-2659 LYSSSQPPHFLQVF
+2659 LYSSPQPPHFLQVF

-2687 ESQIHQ
+2687 ETKIHQ
-2693 HAHLNETLP
+2693 HFNLNEILP
-2702 LLAGRPADSI
+2702 LLAGRPANSI
-2712 LAFDQKSPIPAILHK
+2712 LAFDQKSPIPAILQK

-2732 CSEGTPSTM
+2732 YSEGTTSTV
-2741 SPWTLTFSTGLL
+2741 SPWTGEFSTDLL
-2753 EHVERVNE
+2753 EHVEHANE
-2761 VCLGRLEFFQ
+2761 VSLGRLEFFQ

-2776 LIEAVTYSSRE
+2776 LVEAVTYSSRE
-2787 ISLVQSVLLTRVF
+2787 ISLVQSTLLARVF

-2805 EILRLHQDFLNDA
+2805 EILKLHQDFLNEA
-2818 SLGNVIN
+2818 SFQNGSNA
-2825 VLRSIERSGISGG
+2825 LRSIERTG
-2838 SVPPLQPAIDLP
+2838 SFDGEVPQLQPAIDLP
-2850 PDHFFRHFINDLSHC
+2850 PDHFFRQFTNDLSGC
-2865 IQTLATVG
+2865 IQTLASVG
-2873 EGSSSDI
+2873 GDSPSEI

-2914 RRHTD
+2914 RRHAD
-2919 QVLQLTIEDEAL
+2919 QVLQLTTEDEAL
-2931 LAFENEFSARTY
+2931 VAFENEFSSRTY

-2962 ASPVSRSQKSQLAEL
+2962 ASPVSRPQKSQLTEL

-2986 SVLSRNPETYE
+2986 SVLSRNPETYD

-3003 YGRLLRENI
+3003 YGHLLRENI

-3037 TMLDLGASLC
+3037 TMLDLGASMC
-3047 LDGANKTKSKSSQ
+3047 LDGAKKNKSASSQ
-3060 ASIVT
+3060 TSVIT
-3065 QTTPLIGGSNYA
+3065 QTTPLIGGNTYA
-3077 VTETPVHTGGSS
+3077 VTEERIHTGSSS
-3089 RSHIQVQMHRLSSL
+3089 RNQIRVQMHQLSSL
-3103 VLQHRTDPSRLASA
+3103 VLHHRTNPSSLASV
-3117 SGLQELKIIL
+3117 SGLQKLKGIL
-3127 GSLHHIW
+3127 DSLHHIW
-3134 KTQLTQ
+3134 KTQLVQ

-3146 QKSQMYRYKGSYE
+3146 QKSSMYRYKGSFE
-3159 DNEEIE
+3159 DSEEIE

-3174 VFEGNE
+3174 VFEGSE
-3180 QDISEKPRMDINSIS
+3180 QVTSEKPRMDINSIS
-3195 LKLTQLHASIFESG
+3195 LKLTEIHASIFESG
-3209 DVETSMRHFI
+3209 DIESSLRQFV
-3219 AESTRLLG
+3219 AESTRLVG
-3227 SLSSNGDQPSAAPK
+3227 SLSSHGDKPPTAPK
-3241 LYLPGILLVLKDEL
+3241 SHLPGILLVLKDEL
-3255 KSYENVSPRY
+3255 KSYENVSPRH

-3276 AKRLVSLVLSTR
+3276 AKRLVALVLSTR

-3301 AAIHDVLICCQEVL
+3301 AAIHDVLVCCQEVL

-3329 VEKLHS
+3329 VEKLHG
-3335 LVYEWQS
+3335 LVYEWQL
-3342 VASREYSVVSIYD
+3342 VASREYSVASIYD

-3376 DLEYEKSENAVST
+3376 DLEYAKSENAVST

-3403 QKAENDEDLKGYAAE
+3403 QKVENGEDLKEYTRE

-3441 VELFKSLLLLFANHY
+3441 IEHFRSLLLLFASHY
-3456 PALYCTVTALE
+3456 PVLNCTLSALE
-3467 NFLQHFK
+3467 NFLQHYK
-3474 PFEPVISKTLEDGRK
+3474 PFEPVISKSLEDGRK
-3489 SFEKDI
+3489 SYEKDI

-3506 TNITALRESARRSHY
+3506 TNITALRESARRSHF

-3544 GMPELQEQSGG
+3544 GMPEFQEQPGAFE
-3555 SNYAE
+3555 YTE
-3560 QLSNVPWDS
+3560 QLSSVLWDS
-3569 SEALAVCQRLDSIW
+3569 SEALAVCQSHDSIW
-3583 TNRAPRFKDPSTTA
+3583 ANRAPRFKDPSTTA

-3602 VYNSALSEL
+3602 VYTSSLSKL
-3611 DVPMQLNSFV
+3611 DVPTQLNTFV

-3627 IKTFKTETPKT
+3627 IKSFKTETPGT

-3695 IFKDGSV
+3695 MFENGAV
-3702 AALAKSADSYFQR
+3702 ATLAKSADSYFQR

-3720 PHVRKFSR
+3720 PHVRKYAR
-3728 EYNEDL
+3728 DYNEDFN
-3734 HPTEI
+3734 PAEI
-3739 TRSVGSA
+3739 TRSIGSA
-3746 EGLLVLIRKQRDTL
+3746 EGLLVLIRKQRDIL

-3766 LVDLRTTFEKM
+3766 LVDLRTTSEKM
-3777 KVLWTHGPQYLQQDS
+3777 KVLWNHGPQHLQQDS
-3792 QYCKDG
+3792 QYLKDG
-3798 REGAFRRVSWLI
+3798 GESAFSRISWLI

-3823 SIYSGSPSVTDT
+3823 SIYSGSPSVANT
-3835 FERWNE
+3835 FELWKE
-3841 TFGRLKSDI
+3841 TFRRLKSDI
-3850 GRLPD
+3850 GRLPE
-3855 LPLGITSQVAA
+3855 LPSGITSQVAA
-3866 DTEREVMNSFKRF
+3866 DTEKEVIGSFKRL
-3879 NDELATLIEQRPDLT
+3879 NAELATLIEQRPDLA

-3901 SWLEITVP
+3901 SWLEITLP
-3909 DSDLITGSIISI
+3909 DSGPTTISDISI

-3930 AVDMILVGLQELKGS
+3930 AVDTILVGLQELKGS
-3945 LVSLPPDMDDKDWL
+3945 LVSLPPDMEDKDWL

-3975 ADISVSLNKVLDKL
+3975 ADISLSLNSVLDKL
-3989 QFLQDPGSSLPLASA
+3989 QSLQHSGSSLPLASA

-4021 DVTSRYLKVHREVCK
+4021 DVTSRYLKLHREVCK
-4036 MSYVLSKSF
+4036 MSYILAKSF
-4045 TQIASEGFCSPH
+4045 KQIASEGFCSPH

-4100 KNQEKSSKDEMEES
+4100 KNQEKSSKDEMDKS

-4123 DLEGEFD
+4123 DLEGDFD
-4130 DDQKEGEES
+4130 DEQKEED
-4139 ENENGSDKEEDEED
+4139 ENEDGSDKEEGEDD

-4187 NEEGKGQSESDEQA
+4187 NEEGKGQSENDDQA
-4201 ANNDKKQ
+4201 ANNDKKEQ
-4208 QELKEPEKE
+4208 DNKQEKE
-4217 GDKEQMEGEEEEE
+4217 GDKEPMEGEEEEGE
-4230 EEEEEAPEDE
+4230 EGEEAPEDE

-4275 DDAEPEMSD
+4275 EDAEPDMSD
-4284 DGMDELSDYE
+4284 DGMDEMSDFE

-4304 KAEPEAEDDLE
+4304 KAEAEDEDDLE
-4315 RDTSQDPGDIDME
+4315 RDASQDPGDIDMD
-4328 ENDQD
+4328 ENDQ
-4333 ETEEPGEPD
+4333 EEAEEPGEPD

-4355 AEEEPEQKDT
+4355 AEEEPEQKDV
-4365 KIPEKDDNTAT
+4365 KNPENEDNTAT
-4376 GENADES
+4376 GEDAEQS
-4383 DEITGGLGVDTDT
+4383 DELTGGVGIDTDT

-4402 SGNAQQE
+4402 SGKAQQE
-4409 GGAEQ
+4409 GGSEKA
-4414 SGQEEPPNGAA
+4414 GQEEQPNGAT

-4431 KKTASSSGGTG
+4431 KKTESSSGGTG

-4464 HRRQQEIMNSSRD
+4464 HRRQQEIMNSSKD
-4477 KEDQTLPPDTDMADA
+4477 KEEQTLPPDTDMVDAD
-4492 NFEHLAD
+4492 FEHLAD

-4521 QKKGVETERP
+4521 QKKGVETERLSG
-4531 NATDDILPDV
+4531 TDDILPDV
-4541 TDDDKDIEPDENLL
+4541 TDDNDIKPDENSLEE
-4555 DATAMDLDVADSN
+4555 TAMDLDVADSN

-4583 TSNERN
+4583 TSDERN

-4607 IHLSSASAP
+4607 IHLSTSSAP
-4616 KTSIEEARRL
+4616 KTSIDEARRL

-4788 LFREARARRSGGG
+4788 LFREARARRPGGG
-4801 GSNSADLWQLEL
+4801 GGNSADLWQLEL

-4847 TAGSSILDLTQAS
+4847 SAGNSILDLTQAS

-4884 PFSYYLVVRNVREL
+4884 PFSYYLVVRDVREL

>member
-1 MEERPVFELKLS
+1 MMEERPVFKLQLS
-13 EAEGLHRLPT
+13 EAATLRRLPH
-23 ELAERLRNASGSEY
+23 EVAEQLRNASGSPY

-42 LAALEPGNTEWIF
+42 LAALEPGNIEYIF
-55 ASYEPLFVDL
+55 ATYEALIVDL
-65 ASRWLDLEPQTYL
+65 ASRWLDLDPQLHYL
-78 KVLAAFSRILPFAPH
+78 NILSAFSRILPFAPH
-93 LRPFASNF
+93 LRSFARRYAQTHSESF
-101 ATTSHGNS
+101 CGSILSFDATTLRTS
-109 NGSMTLN
+109 
-116 LLDLDDYTT
+116 LL
-125 RNALHCIFRLLSFD
+125 CIFRLSSFD
-139 LESFSTI
+139 VESFSTVV
-146 FSPVQFQPLF
+146 SPIQLQSLF
-156 QHPDRCVRYLAVRCF
+156 QHPDNSVRYLAVRCF
-171 CYYMRAADAATQTM
+171 CYYMRSGDAATQRMLT
-185 VATHIGVEPIEGPW
+185 THIGIGAIEGPW
-199 ENTIIDYR
+199 ENTTIDYR
-207 LLGLWEERRWQYL
+207 LLGLWEERRWQFFETEL
-220 DIEIRR
+220 RT
-226 KRGVL
+226 KRTTSTADVAPKLVEVYKDGL
-231 STDSA
+231 SH
-236 LEMVDKYKAN
+236 
-246 LSPRAADIGG
+246 RAADIGG
-256 VLVPKVRWN
+256 VLVPKVRWDT
-265 RPAPESSLV
+265 PIPESSLV
-274 RTTTVTNNLRDIAAS
+274 KTETVTNNLTSVATA

-300 LPNAGKTSLVNDI
+300 LPNSGKTSLVNDI
-313 AKTMGQGS
+313 ARVMGQGP

-339 MYATSSLTGAF
+339 MYATSSLTGTF
-350 AWQPGVLTKAAKEGR
+350 SWQPGVLTKAAKEGR

-417 NSKGEEVTPSHG
+417 NSKGEEVAPGHG
-429 LLGIRL
+429 LLGARL
-435 WNKIQISSLPLSEV
+435 WNKIQINSLPLGEV
-449 RQVLIQK
+449 RQVLIEK
-456 YPLLS
+456 YPLLA
-461 TRVATLIEIYDR
+461 TRVPTLIDIYDR
-473 LCSAFQSNMAA
+473 LCSAFHSSLAA
-484 RSAQGRAPGLRDL
+484 RSAQGRTPGLRDL
-497 IKLCNRLN
+497 IKLCNRLH
-505 KRLLRLGVMSGNE
+505 KRLLRLGVTTGNE
-518 ATPESFQDEMF
+518 ATPESFQDEIF
-529 LDTVDIFIRYLPD
+529 LDTVDAFIRYLPD
-542 QDFGHILSSIIA
+542 RDFGHRLSSIIA
-554 EVLQLSPQRAHYCLQ
+554 EVLQLSPQRADYCLR
-569 ERTPPYAD
+569 ERTPPFANH
-577 REDSFSVG
+577 EDKFSVG
-585 REMCTKMRV
+585 REICTKMKV
-594 TRTAKSR
+594 TKTTKARFNNL
-601 YAKSSARFA
+601 SSRFA
-610 PTRAALKTMEQITAA
+610 PTRAALKTMEQIAA
-625 IQVSEPV
+625 AVQVSEPV

-645 IQQLASLKCQ
+645 IQQLANLTCQ

-681 SMAIPL
+681 SMAVPI

-705 KFLSSVTKNLTS
+705 KFLSSVTKSLTA

-737 FRSPKEGTA
+737 FRVPKES
-746 AEQRTE
+746 EHNSE
-752 EQPSKKRKLDSPK
+752 EQPAKKRKLDSPK
-765 YAALREKWELFKAQL
+765 YAALRDKWETFKVQL
-780 TDFEAQASKGDSK
+780 SDFEAQASRGDSK

-889 VHSPDADFDDLL
+889 VHSPDVDFDDLL
-901 GLIQTYLGNLTQ
+901 GLIQTYLGNLAQ
-913 SDPRLA
+913 SDLRLA

-930 KLTAENKLTDGAGQR
+930 KLTLENKLTDGAGQK

-953 VRSLIY
+953 VRTLVY
-959 IVDHV
+959 VTDHV
-964 HIYGLRRAAYEG
+964 LSYGLRRAAYEG

-991 LVVPLIEKHIFGSA
+991 LVVPLIEKHIFGSI

-1011 LGQVPKP
+1011 LGQVPRAP
-1018 PNDGN
+1018 EDGS

-1044 HYIFTPFIEKNLKN
+1044 HYIITPFIEKNLKN
-1058 LLRASSTRRSPIL
+1058 LLRASSTRRFPIL

-1113 VSTDGG
+1113 VSTDDGS
-1119 TLKYQEGVLVEA
+1119 LKYQEGVLVEA

-1230 SFCARIV
+1230 SFCSRIV

-1278 LAINGFMLLAE
+1278 LAVNGFMLLAE
-1289 RVRNSSERAAVKKVI
+1289 RVRNSSERGAVKKVI
-1304 EDVMKVQINED
+1304 EDVMKVKIDED
-1315 DVYGHAELE
+1315 AIYGLAELE
-1324 RKAQG
+1324 KRAEG
-1329 KASLSKGVVWTKAMR
+1329 NISLSRNIVWTKAMR

-1371 QICQAVAEIYGK
+1371 QICQAVAEIHGK
-1383 DIFIVNAHVNLE
+1383 EMFIVNAHVNLE
-1395 TGDLVG
+1395 TGDIVG

-1411 IERQLHDDLESLL
+1411 IERQLHDDLASVLSTLPDTE
-1424 QTVSDVGAQGSSRSL
+1424 AKKSSKSL
-1439 EELKVAFSG
+1439 EDLKAAFAQLSPEM
-1448 LTSETLQTIPSE
+1448 LEAVPSE
-1460 LLDRI
+1460 LLSRI
-1465 KTNIT
+1465 KANIT

-1577 PILKNK
+1577 PILKDK
-1583 LLFLNETKAK
+1583 LQSMDGKKTKA
-1593 SMLKFAKWFKETFQ
+1593 MLQFAKWFKQVFQ
-1607 GSSNSALSIRDLLG
+1607 GSSTSSVSIRDLLG
-1621 WVEFINKCAPS
+1621 WVEFINKCPPS
-1632 DPDFAIVQ
+1632 NPDFAIVQ
-1640 GAAMVYIDTLGAN
+1640 GASMVYIDTLGAN

-1658 STSMDSVA
+1658 SNSMDSIA
-1666 QNRRLCL
+1666 QSRQLCL
-1673 EKLAELLG
+1673 EKMASLLE
-1681 INALEIYNEKSTV
+1681 IDAVQIYNEKATVST
-1694 LIQDG
+1694 QDG
-1699 NLHVGPFKLPVSS
+1699 HLCVGPFRLPLSLD
-1712 NSSPDP
+1712 SSPDP
-1718 HFVMDAPTTIA
+1718 DFVMDAPTTVA
-1729 NSVRIARGLQTSKP
+1729 NTVRIARGLQTSKP

-1764 LGKPLTRINLSE
+1764 LGKPLTRINLSD

-1805 LQAMQRGDWVLLD
+1805 LQAMQKGDWVLLD

-1850 RRHPD
+1850 KRHPD

-1891 DADLNSIC
+1891 DTDLNRIC
-1899 SKLFPKTPLEQT
+1899 TKLFPRIPADQT
-1911 SKVVDFI
+1911 SKMVEFM
-1918 SRMNWAIDH
+1918 SKLNWAIDH

-1932 NTGGPWELNLR
+1932 NIGGPWELNLR

-1949 QLADRGDVQIPS
+1949 QLADRGDIHIPS
-1961 GYFLENIISQRF
+1961 GYFLENIISHRF
-1973 RTQKDRSLISE
+1973 RTEKDRSLICSAFE
-1984 IFKHSFGSPSPD
+1984 QSFKIPVPEKSF
-1996 KSYYHNLTT
+1996 YHNLTV
-2005 ETFQVGL
+2005 EKFQVGL
-2012 AEMPRRK
+2012 ATMPRRQL
-2019 IEQSIVE
+2019 EQNITDSD
-2026 SNIKILPSHL
+2026 IKILPAHL

-2043 ICIERG
+2043 FCIERA

-2057 SGCGKTATIRTL
+2057 SGCGKTTTIRTL

-2104 QSLARDVVVF
+2104 QSLAKDVVKSI
-2114 LHRKIISAVTPETA
+2114 HRQIMSSVTSESA
-2128 SNSVIRLLEMYRIC
+2128 SNPITYLLEAYHIC
-2142 KNPEI
+2142 SDPEI
-2147 TIQTLFE
+2147 STETLAN
-2154 VISNLQPDYDDPT
+2154 VINALQPHFDT
-2167 FADISRR
+2167 LAFKWLVER
-2174 CTTLARTSMD
+2174 CTALVQTSKD
-2184 ANKVGFEWTEGAL
+2184 AHKVGFEWTEGAL
-2197 TEAIQHGYWVVLDNA
+2197 TEAIQLGHWVVLDNA

-2246 VIMPHPNF
+2246 TIVPHPNF
-2254 RLFLTMDPKNGELSR
+2254 RLFLTMDPRNGELSR
-2269 AMRNRSVEVCFLSEL
+2269 AMRNRSVEVCFLSEF
-2284 PPLASSDY
+2284 PVVAS
-2292 LPSFILESALYRLR
+2292 LKHTPSFTLESALYRLR
-2306 YVWNFNSELST
+2306 YAWDSDAESK
-2317 SVLAQQSFGIHLD
+2317 SVVASQSLGIRLD
-2330 HVAMSDFASFYQSLR
+2330 HLEMSDISSFYNSLR
-2345 QVAASFLNGQTST
+2345 QLAASFPITEQSNAIKQ
-2358 SLFEVL
+2358 VL
-2364 ERYAKLVQDG
+2364 ERYTKLVTDNS
-2374 FQWSPISSMVK
+2374 QWKLLSSLRPETGG
-2385 NDQQGIDIIHPLINE
+2385 QGAELVHPLINE
-2400 PHLTWHP
+2400 PQLTWHP
-2407 TYTDRIILVAH
+2407 NLADRSVIVSQ
-2418 LQDIKKDLHRLQ
+2418 LQDIKLSLHRLQ
-2430 QRLVHSHKNSQLLK
+2430 QRLAHSHQNSQHLK

-2450 LERSFASTRISSLMK
+2450 LERSFASSRISSLMK

-2473 FLTDFVQASYEFI
+2473 FLTDFVQISYEFI
-2486 QALDGN
+2486 QGFESNSDIVSDAVSALKG
-2492 SHISEDSV
+2492 
-2500 ATLRNFTRFCWDIF
+2500 FTIFCWDIY
-2514 TITQVTELD
+2514 TVTQVRELD

-2538 SRAVDSQSALC
+2538 SSAADSQSALSP
-2549 ALLSSFSQLLSRF
+2549 LFSSLAQLLGRF
-2562 RSTWALKTGLSMRK
+2562 RSTWALRTGLSMRR
-2576 IWDAWRPATCADI
+2576 IWDAWRPVTCTDI
-2589 EKLESL
+2589 EQLHSL
-2595 LDLEEVV
+2595 LDLESVV
-2602 GRFNKIALQTRLK
+2602 SEFNKIALQTRLN

-2625 LIDAQTAMLLNNAD
+2625 LIEAQNAMLLNNAD

-2644 QGLKQQVTEL
+2644 PSLKQQVTEL
-2654 VSATE
+2654 VSATQI
-2659 LYSSSQPPHFLQVF
+2659 YSSPQPPHFLQVF
-2673 ESICEYHDLPTLWN
+2673 ESICEYHDLPMLWN
-2687 ESQIHQ
+2687 ESQIQRHGY
-2693 HAHLNETLP
+2693 LNETLP
-2702 LLAGRPADSI
+2702 LLAGRPAYSTI
-2712 LAFDQKSPIPAILHK
+2712 PFNEKSPVSSILHK

-2732 CSEGTPSTM
+2732 GFEGSAGAV
-2741 SPWTLTFSTGLL
+2741 SPWSSLFSIDLL
-2753 EHVERVNE
+2753 QHVQRTSE
-2761 VCLGRLEFFQ
+2761 VLLGRLDFFQ
-2771 TELHT
+2771 SELHA
-2776 LIEAVTYSSRE
+2776 LVEAVTYSSRE
-2787 ISLVQSVLLTRVF
+2787 IALSQGLLLARVF
-2800 ASVAL
+2800 ARVIL
-2805 EILRLHQDFLNDA
+2805 EILSLHQDLLNTAILEDVVVA
-2818 SLGNVIN
+2818 
-2825 VLRSIERSGISGG
+2825 LRKIEKTGTFQG
-2838 SVPPLQPAIDLP
+2838 SVPQLKPAIDLSP
-2850 PDHFFRHFINDLSHC
+2850 NHFFTQFVDDLSKC
-2865 IQTLATVG
+2865 VQTLANIQDI
-2873 EGSSSDI
+2873 SSVSNL
-2880 YKLGRVCIQLSV
+2880 YVLGNVCVQLSV
-2892 ICLRLFVPDKPYDP
+2892 ICLRLFVPDKAYDP
-2906 SLGLVIER
+2906 SLGLVVER
-2914 RRHTD
+2914 QRHAD
-2919 QVLQLTIEDEAL
+2919 QVLQLTTEDEAL
-2931 LAFENEFSARTY
+2931 ATFEKEFSGRTS
-2943 NMRRLLIEKELQ
+2943 NLRRRLIKEELQ

-2962 ASPVSRSQKSQLAEL
+2962 ASPVSRPAKSRLMEL
-2977 HGEFLNLHN
+2977 HGEFMNLHN
-2986 SVLSRNPETYE
+2986 SVLSRNPETFGA
-2997 VAEFEQ
+2997 AEFRQ
-3003 YGRLLRENI
+3003 YGKLLKDNI
-3012 RLICARLRS
+3012 RLICARLQV
-3021 NFRAYDDITIL
+3021 NFRAYDDITVL

-3037 TMLDLGASLC
+3037 AMLDLGSSLC
-3047 LDGANKTKSKSSQ
+3047 LGATNKNQSKISKV
-3060 ASIVT
+3060 IT
-3065 QTTPLIGGSNYA
+3065 ETTPFIGGNTHATTISA
-3077 VTETPVHTGGSS
+3077 TGSS
-3089 RSHIQVQMHRLSSL
+3089 KNQIKVQMHQLASL
-3103 VLQHRTDPSRLASA
+3103 VLHHGTNSSSLASEA
-3117 SGLQELKIIL
+3117 SLSGLKDIFQ
-3127 GSLHHIW
+3127 SLHYVW
-3134 KTQLTQ
+3134 KTQLME
-3140 DQKEEA
+3140 DQKEAAE
-3146 QKSQMYRYKGSYE
+3146 KSSTYRYKGSYE
-3159 DNEEIE
+3159 DSEEVDE
-3165 ESELRELFP
+3165 MELRELFP
-3174 VFEGNE
+3174 IYDGNE
-3180 QDISEKPRMDINSIS
+3180 QEDTEMIRMDIQSIS
-3195 LKLTQLHASIFESG
+3195 LKLTELHAAIFAPG
-3209 DVETSMRHFI
+3209 DIEANLRQFI
-3219 AESTRLLG
+3219 VESTRLLG
-3227 SLSSNGDQPSAAPK
+3227 SLSSGEESSAAPK
-3241 LYLPGILLVLKDEL
+3241 SYLPGILLVLKDEL
-3255 KSYENVSPRY
+3255 KSYENVSPRH
-3265 YNFYSDANIAE
+3265 YNFYLDANIAE
-3276 AKRLVSLVLSTR
+3276 AKRLVTLVLSVR
-3288 TRFLQLQAAWPEH
+3288 TRFVQLQQAWPDH
-3301 AAIHDVLICCQEVL
+3301 AAIHDVLVCCREIL

-3329 VEKLHS
+3329 LEKLHG
-3335 LVYEWQS
+3335 LVHEWQL
-3342 VASREYSVVSIYD
+3342 VASKEYTAASLYD
-3355 DITALI
+3355 EITALT

-3376 DLEYEKSENAVST
+3376 DLEFEKCEQAVST

-3403 QKAENDEDLKGYAAE
+3403 QKTENGEDLKVYTTE
-3418 ALDTLTGFLRSTTL
+3418 ALHTLEAFLKSTTI
-3432 GQYSARLRL
+3432 GQFRARLRL
-3441 VELFKSLLLLFANHY
+3441 IEQFRSLLLLFTKHN
-3456 PALYCTVTALE
+3456 PALGCIVSALD
-3467 NFLQHFK
+3467 NFLHHYR
-3474 PFEPVISKTLEDGRK
+3474 PYEPVVNKTLEEKRK
-3489 SFEKDI
+3489 SLDKDV

-3526 VRKYRELLAR
+3526 VRKYREFLAQ
-3536 PTDSLLQQ
+3536 PTDPILQQ
-3544 GMPELQEQSGG
+3544 GMPELQGQVVDSQP
-3555 SNYAE
+3555 AKP
-3560 QLSNVPWDS
+3560 LSTALWDS
-3569 SEALAVCQRLDSIW
+3569 SDALAVCEQSDLLW
-3583 TNRAPRFKDPSTTA
+3583 ANRAPRFKDPSTTA
-3597 TNMLR
+3597 ANMLR
-3602 VYNSALSEL
+3602 VYTSSLSDL
-3611 DVPMQLNSFV
+3611 DIPSQLSSFV
-3621 TDVIES
+3621 ADVLETVKS
-3627 IKTFKTETPKT
+3627 FKSETPGT
-3638 LTEENKDQVQH
+3638 LTEDNKEDVQH

-3676 VFIEEQTTTNQVLA
+3676 VFIEEQATVNQVLA
-3690 ATPSL
+3690 TTPNI
-3695 IFKDGSV
+3695 IFENGPTASV
-3702 AALAKSADSYFQR
+3702 TQSADSYFHR

-3720 PHVRKFSR
+3720 PNVRKYSR

-3734 HPTEI
+3734 NPTEV
-3739 TRSVGSA
+3739 TRSIGSA
-3746 EGLLVLIRKQRDTL
+3746 EGFLVLIRKQRESL
-3760 APAIRQ
+3760 SPAIKH
-3766 LVDLRTTFEKM
+3766 LVDLKSTSTSM
-3777 KVLWTHGPQYLQQDS
+3777 KILWTHGPSHLRQENQSDLAE
-3792 QYCKDG
+3792 
-3798 REGAFRRVSWLI
+3798 RETAFKRVSWLI
-3810 PLLGVGKEIVDIH
+3810 PLFGVGKEIVEIH
-3823 SIYSGSPSVTDT
+3823 SLYSGSASVAG
-3835 FERWNE
+3835 
-3841 TFGRLKSDI
+3841 TFGLWKDTLARLKNDI
-3850 GRLPD
+3850 ERLPH
-3855 LPLGITSQVAA
+3855 LPEGITSRVTI
-3866 DTEREVMNSFKRF
+3866 DTGREVMQSFARLNSEFT
-3879 NDELATLIEQRPDLT
+3879 ALIEDRPDLS
-3894 FVLEQVN
+3894 FVLEQVI
-3901 SWLEITVP
+3901 SWLEIPVP
-3909 DSDLITGSIISI
+3909 DDVPSTVCDTVVDDLN
-3921 DHLNEQYLS
+3921 DCYLS
-3930 AVDMILVGLQELKGS
+3930 AVDKILVALQELKGS
-3945 LVSLPPDMDDKDWL
+3945 LASLPSDMEDKDWL

-3975 ADISVSLNKVLDKL
+3975 AEITASLNSVLEKL
-3989 QFLQDPGSSLPLASA
+3989 QVLQNSESSLPLASA
-4004 IIAGLLPVT
+4004 IIAGLLPIN
-4013 EQYHNICE
+4013 EQYYNICE
-4021 DVTSRYLKVHREVCK
+4021 DMISRYLGVHREVCK

-4045 TQIASEGFCSPH
+4045 TQIASEGFCSPR
-4057 EASTEESGAGKVES
+4057 EASNTEESGSGKVES

-4100 KNQEKSSKDEMEES
+4100 KNQEKSKDDVEKS

-4130 DDQKEGEES
+4130 EEQKEEEGEDKED
-4139 ENENGSDKEEDEED
+4139 GSDEEEGDDE
-4153 MIDEEVGSVNDLDPN
+4153 IDEEVGSVNDLDPN
-4168 AVDEKLWDGSHD
+4168 AVDEKLWDGAHD

-4187 NEEGKGQSESDEQA
+4187 NEEGKGKTESDEQA
-4201 ANNDKKQ
+4201 AANDKKEQ
-4208 QELKEPEKE
+4208 DLKDQEEKGE
-4217 GDKEQMEGEEEEE
+4217 DQSMEGEEGEEG
-4230 EEEEEAPEDE
+4230 EEAPEDE
-4240 GETGGREELD
+4240 EETGGREELD
-4250 VTDPHAKEEQT
+4250 VTDPHAKEEHT
-4261 LDLPEEMQLDGEEN
+4261 LDLPEEMQLDGEGQEE
-4275 DDAEPEMSD
+4275 DDQDMSD
-4284 DGMDELSDYE
+4284 DGMDELSDFE
-4294 PASNEDKVEE
+4294 PATEDKVEDMV
-4304 KAEPEAEDDLE
+4304 EDDAE
-4315 RDTSQDPGDIDME
+4315 RNATPDPGDIDNME
-4328 ENDQD
+4328 EDDQNEAESGEQED
-4333 ETEEPGEPD
+4333 QQEANIPGE
-4342 DKETT
+4342 E
-4347 DIAGEDET
+4347 ET
-4355 AEEEPEQKDT
+4355 AEEEPEQKDN
-4365 KIPEKDDNTAT
+4365 KNLDKDENTAT
-4376 GENADES
+4376 GENPEQS
-4383 DEITGGLGVDTDT
+4383 DEITGGIGLDTDT

-4409 GGAEQ
+4409 GGAEEAG
-4414 SGQEEPPNGAA
+4414 SEEQPNGAT
-4425 EEGEDQ
+4425 EEGADR
-4431 KKTASSSGGTG
+4431 KKADSSAGGTG
-4442 EDSQN
+4442 EESQD

-4464 HRRQQEIMNSSRD
+4464 HRRQREIMNSSKD
-4477 KEDQTLPPDTDMADA
+4477 KEEQTLPPDTDMADA
-4492 NFEHLAD
+4492 EFEHLAD
-4499 EEDVADTQALGQAS
+4499 DDDTADTQALGQAS

-4521 QKKGVETERP
+4521 QQKGVETEKP
-4531 NATDDILPDV
+4531 TATDDIPPDV
-4541 TDDDKDIEPDENLL
+4541 MDGEQDNQPDENLL
-4555 DATAMDLDVADSN
+4555 DDAAMDLDVAEAS
-4568 APDGAH
+4568 ATEGAQT
-4574 AAKSTLVGE
+4574 AKGTLVGE
-4583 TSNERN
+4583 TNREQD
-4589 GEPPMTEELDEV
+4589 GEQPTEEELDEV

-4607 IHLSSASAP
+4607 IHLSSANAP
-4616 KTSIEEARRL
+4616 KTSIDEARRL

-4788 LFREARARRSGGG
+4788 LFRDARARRSGGG
-4801 GSNSADLWQLEL
+4801 GNSADLWQLEL

-4835 ERIMVVFIIVDA
+4835 ERIMIVFIIVDA
-4847 TAGSSILDLTQAS
+4847 TSGSSILDLTQAS

-4884 PFSYYLVVRNVREL
+4884 PFAYYLVVRDVREL